1 MGGFEMAFPGKFIW
15 INGEMVPWDQAQIH
29 MLSHVV
35 HYGSCAFDGLR
46 MYANPQGSYVLRL
59 RDHLKRLLDSAKIYH
74 MPIAYSLE
82 DLIQAVK
89 ETLLANDLK
98 EAYIRPFIFRGY
110 HSLGL
115 NPFNCPVTTA
125 VACWEWGTYLGAEA
139 LEKGVSVRIAS
150 WNRPAPNTMPT
161 MAKVAANYMNSQ
173 LIKMEAIQ
181 DGFDEGIALD
191 TFGFISEGSGENV
204 FIVKNGALYTP
215 PSSASILPGITRH
228 CVIQMAR
235 KLGYRIKQQALPRE
249 SLYLADEAFMTGTAA
264 EITPITKV
272 DKITIGEGQRGPITQ
287 AVQQAFFGVIRGEQA
302 DTFNWL
308 DKIR

>member
-1 MGGFEMAFPGKFIW
+1 
-15 INGEMVPWDQAQIH
+15 
-29 MLSHVV
+29 
-35 HYGSCAFDGLR
+35 
-46 MYANPQGSYVLRL
+46 
-59 RDHLKRLLDSAKIYH
+59 
-74 MPIAYSLE
+74 
-82 DLIQAVK
+82 
-89 ETLLANDLK
+89 
-98 EAYIRPFIFRGY
+98 
-110 HSLGL
+110 
-115 NPFNCPVTTA
+115 

-272 DKITIGEGQRGPITQ
+272 DKITIGEGRRGPITQ